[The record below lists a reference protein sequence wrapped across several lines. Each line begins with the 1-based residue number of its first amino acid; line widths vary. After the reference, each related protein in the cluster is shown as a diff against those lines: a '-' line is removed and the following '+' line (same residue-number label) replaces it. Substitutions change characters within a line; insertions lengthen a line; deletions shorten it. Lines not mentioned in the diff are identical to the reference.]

1 MDGLARF
8 GLDKSRLTV
17 LVMVGLL
24 LMGTLAYLSLPKREN
39 PAITIRTAAV
49 IATFDGMSPERVEDL
64 IAVPIERKIRE
75 IDEVEDIETIVTSG
89 QALVYVHLYD

>member
-1 MDGLARF
+1 MNFLTHF
-8 GLDKSRLTV
+8 GLEKSRFTILMAI
-17 LVMVGLL
+17 LIL
-24 LMGTLAYLSLPKREN
+24 LMGALSYHNIPKRED
-39 PAITIRTAAV
+39 PEITIRTAAV